1 MPITKETADLIPF
14 FEGLPVERIAPYL
27 AYFDLKPFAAG
38 QRIFK
43 LGDMPTFLA
52 FVISGSLQV
61 QEFASDGRLVGVAPI
76 VAGAAAGWLPMID
89 NQAFDCDVVAVEDT
103 VLCLAPNQLIKRLVL
118 ETPLLSQRLIVQM
131 ASALRRIT
139 QDKLGL
145 TLPNAYHRVYVQ
157 IHKLVSKSAAP
168 AAMALPK
175 QHEIAYMANTS
186 RETVS
191 RALQQLIR
199 SGILVKAGH
208 AITIR
213 KPDELEKLAHD
224 GPDALPSLQTPT

>member
-1 MPITKETADLIPF
+1 MPITPETLKRIPF
-14 FEGLPVERIAPYL
+14 FEGLPTGRLEPFL
-27 AYFDLKPFAAG
+27 GYFELKSFVAG

-43 LGDMPTFLA
+43 LGDRPNFLA

-76 VAGAAAGWLPMID
+76 IAGGAAGWLPMID
-89 NQAFDCDVVAVEDT
+89 GEAFDCDIITAEET
-103 VLCLAPNQLIKRLVL
+103 VLCLAPNQLLKRLVL
-118 ETPLLSQRLIVQM
+118 ENPLLSERLIAQM
-131 ASALRRIT
+131 ATALRRIT

-157 IHKLVSKSAAP
+157 IHKLVRKSDTP
-168 AAMALPK
+168 TTMALPK

-199 SGILVKAGH
+199 SGILAKTGH
-208 AITIR
+208 AITIM
-213 KPDELEKLAHD
+213 KPEELAKLAHD
-224 GPDALPSLQTPT
+224 GPDALPASEAAP